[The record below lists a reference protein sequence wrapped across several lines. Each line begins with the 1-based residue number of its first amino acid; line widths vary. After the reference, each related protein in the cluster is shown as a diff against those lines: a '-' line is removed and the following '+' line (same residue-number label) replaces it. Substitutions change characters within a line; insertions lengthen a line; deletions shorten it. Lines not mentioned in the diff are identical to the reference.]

1 LNEELIFLYFDKF
14 KIQNPKSKM
23 ANNAGI
29 IGMGH
34 AYPSGILTNA
44 DLEKIVET
52 SDEWIFSRTGIKQRH
67 KAADN
72 EYTSQF
78 GVLAAKLAL
87 DRAGLKPEDIEI
99 IICAT
104 TTPDQIM
111 PSTGALIQAQIGATN
126 AAGMDVFAA
135 CSGFLYGLTMVESMI
150 KTGQIRY
157 ALVIGAEV
165 LTKYVDYTDRS
176 TCVIFGDGAGAAVL
190 GPVSEDKGILAT
202 KIRSD
207 GRYEEQLY
215 APGGGT
221 KLGTTHETI
230 DNREHFFKMKGNELF
245 KIAVRS
251 MTEISGEMLEKAGY
265 TVDDVDLVIPHQA
278 NQRITDAV
286 ASRLGVPEE
295 KVYSNIAEL
304 GNTSSASIPIAL
316 DECIQSGKVKEGSL
330 VLLTAFG
337 GGVTWGG
344 TLIRF

>member
-1 LNEELIFLYFDKF
+1 MTA
-14 KIQNPKSKM
+14 Q
-23 ANNAGI
+23 NAGI

-34 AYPSGILTNA
+34 AYPEGILTNA

-52 SDEWIFSRTGIKQRH
+52 SDEWITSRTGIKQRH
-67 KAADN
+67 KAADG

-78 GVLAAKLAL
+78 GTKAAVQAL
-87 DRAGLKPEDIEI
+87 ERAGLQPEEIDII
-99 IICAT
+99 VCAT

-111 PSTGALIQAQIGATN
+111 PSTGALIQAQIGAVN

-165 LTKYVDYTDRS
+165 LTKYVDYTDRG

-190 GPVSEDKGILAT
+190 GPVPEGKGILAT

-230 DNREHFFKMKGNELF
+230 DNGEHFFKMKGNELF
-245 KIAVRS
+245 KVAVRS
-251 MTEISGEMLEKAGY
+251 MADISAEMVAKAGY
-265 TVDDVDLVIPHQA
+265 TVDDIDIVIPHQA

-286 ASRLGVPEE
+286 ASRLNVPEE
-295 KVYSNIAEL
+295 KVYSNIAEM
-304 GNTSSASIPIAL
+304 GNTSSASIPIAI
-316 DECIQSGKVKEGSL
+316 DECIQSGRIHEGSL

-344 TLIRF
+344 TVMRF

>member
-1 LNEELIFLYFDKF
+1 MTG
-14 KIQNPKSKM
+14 Q
-23 ANNAGI
+23 NAGI

-34 AYPSGILTNA
+34 AYPEGILTNA
-44 DLEKIVET
+44 DLETIVDT
-52 SDEWIFSRTGIKQRH
+52 SDEWIYSRTGIKQRH

-78 GVLAAKLAL
+78 GVKAANQAL
-87 DRAGLKPEDIEI
+87 ERAGLAPTDIDI
-99 IICAT
+99 ILCAT

-135 CSGFLYGLTMVESMI
+135 CSGFLYGLTMVESMVR
-150 KTGQIRY
+150 TGQIRY

-176 TCVIFGDGAGAAVL
+176 TCVIFGDGAGAAVV
-190 GPVSEDKGILAT
+190 GPVDAGKGILAT

-221 KLGTTHETI
+221 KLGTTHKTI
-230 DNREHFFKMKGNELF
+230 DDRLHFFKMKGNELF
-245 KIAVRS
+245 KVAVRS
-251 MTEISGEMLEKAGY
+251 MADISKEMLDKAGY
-265 TVDDVDLVIPHQA
+265 TVEDVDLVIPHQA

-295 KVYSNIAEL
+295 KVYSNIAEH

-316 DECIQSGKVKEGSL
+316 DECLEAGKITEGSL

>member
-1 LNEELIFLYFDKF
+1 MTK
-14 KIQNPKSKM
+14 Q
-23 ANNAGI
+23 NAGI

-34 AYPSGILTNA
+34 SYPEGILTNA

-52 SDEWIFSRTGIKQRH
+52 SDEWITTRTGIKQRH
-67 KAADN
+67 KAADD

-78 GVLAAKLAL
+78 GSRAALQAIE
-87 DRAGLKPEDIEI
+87 RAGIGVEDIELI
-99 IICAT
+99 VCAT

-111 PSTGALIQAQIGATN
+111 PSTGALIQKAIGASN

-150 KTGQIRY
+150 RTGQIKY

-165 LTKYVDYTDRS
+165 LTKYVDYTDRG

-190 GPVSEDKGILAT
+190 GPVSEGKGILAT
-202 KIRSD
+202 KIKSD
-207 GRYEEQLY
+207 GRYDEQLY

-221 KLGTTHETI
+221 KIGTTHQTI
-230 DNREHFFKMKGNELF
+230 DDGQHFFKMKGNELF
-245 KIAVRS
+245 KVAVRS
-251 MTEISGEMLEKAGY
+251 MSEISAEVIEKAGY
-265 TVDDVDLVIPHQA
+265 TVEDIDLVVPHQA

-286 ASRLGVPEE
+286 ASRLGVPDE
-295 KVYSNIAEL
+295 KVYSNIAEH

-316 DECIQSGKVKEGSL
+316 DECIESGRITEGSL

-344 TLIRF
+344 TVIQF

>member
-1 LNEELIFLYFDKF
+1 MTN
-14 KIQNPKSKM
+14 Q
-23 ANNAGI
+23 NAGI

-34 AYPSGILTNA
+34 AYPDGILTNA

-52 SDEWIFSRTGIKQRH
+52 SDEWITTRTGIKQRH
-67 KAADN
+67 KATAN

-78 GVLAAKLAL
+78 GTAAAKQAIE
-87 DRAGLKPEDIEI
+87 RAGLKAEDIDI
-99 IICAT
+99 IVCAT

-111 PSTGALIQAQIGATN
+111 PSTGALIQAQLGATN

-135 CSGFLYGLTMVESMI
+135 CSGFIYGVTMVESMI
-150 KTGQIRY
+150 RTGQIKY

-165 LTKYVDYTDRS
+165 LTKYVDYTDRG

-190 GPVSEDKGILAT
+190 GPVEDGKGILAT
-202 KIRSD
+202 KIKSD

-215 APGGGT
+215 CPAGGT

-230 DNREHFFKMKGNELF
+230 DGRMHFFKMKGNELF
-245 KIAVRS
+245 KVAVRS
-251 MTEISGEMLEKAGY
+251 MADISAEMLERSGY
-265 TVDDVDLVIPHQA
+265 TVDDVDIVIPHQA

-295 KVYSNIAEL
+295 KVYSNIAEH

-316 DECIQSGKVKEGSL
+316 DECIESGKVKEGSL

-344 TLIRF
+344 TVIRF

>member
-1 LNEELIFLYFDKF
+1 
-14 KIQNPKSKM
+14 M
-23 ANNAGI
+23 GNNAGI
-29 IGMGH
+29 IGTGH
-34 AYPSGILTNA
+34 SYPSGVLTNA
-44 DLEKIVET
+44 DLEKLVDT
-52 SDEWIFSRTGIKQRH
+52 SDEWITSRTGIKQRH
-67 KAADN
+67 KAAEN

-78 GVLAAKLAL
+78 GTLAALQAL
-87 DRAGLKPEDIEI
+87 ERAGLKAEDIDI
-99 IICAT
+99 ILCAT

-135 CSGFLYGLTMVESMI
+135 CSGFLYGVTLVESMI
-150 KTGQIRY
+150 RTGQIRN

-165 LTKYVDYTDRS
+165 LTKYVDYTDRA

-190 GPVSEDKGILAT
+190 APVPEDKGVLAT

-215 APGGGT
+215 ASGGGT
-221 KLGTTHETI
+221 KLGTSHKTI
-230 DNREHFFKMKGNELF
+230 DNGDHFFKMKGNELF

-251 MTEISGEMLEKAGY
+251 MTEISIEMLEKAGY
-265 TVDDVDLVIPHQA
+265 AVEDVDLVIPHQA

-295 KVYSNIAEL
+295 KVYSNISEH

-316 DECIQSGKVKEGSL
+316 DECLQAGKIKEGDL

-344 TLIRF
+344 TLVRF

>member
-1 LNEELIFLYFDKF
+1 MTA
-14 KIQNPKSKM
+14 Q
-23 ANNAGI
+23 NAGI

-34 AYPSGILTNA
+34 SYPDGILTNA
-44 DLEKIVET
+44 DLEKMVDT
-52 SDEWIFSRTGIKQRH
+52 NDEWITTRTGIKQRH

-78 GVLAAKLAL
+78 GTKAALQAL
-87 DRAGLKPEDIEI
+87 ERSALEPTDIEI

-135 CSGFLYGLTMVESMI
+135 CSGFLYGLTLVESMI
-150 KTGQIRY
+150 KTGQIKH

-165 LTKYVDYTDRS
+165 LTKYVDYTDRG
-176 TCVIFGDGAGAAVL
+176 TCVIFGDGAGAAVV
-190 GPVSEDKGILAT
+190 GPVPEGGILAT
-202 KIRSD
+202 KIKSD

-215 APGGGT
+215 CPGGGT
-221 KLGTTHETI
+221 KMGTTHQTI
-230 DNREHFFKMKGNELF
+230 DDRQHFFKMKGNELF
-245 KIAVRS
+245 KVAVRS
-251 MTEISGEMLEKAGY
+251 MADISAEVLQKSGY
-265 TVDDVDLVIPHQA
+265 TVDDVDIVIPHQA

-295 KVYSNIAEL
+295 KVYSNIAEH
-304 GNTSSASIPIAL
+304 GNTSSASIPIAM
-316 DECIQSGKVKEGSL
+316 DECIQSGRIHEGSL

-344 TLIRF
+344 TVIRF

>member
-1 LNEELIFLYFDKF
+1 MT
-14 KIQNPKSKM
+14 QQ
-23 ANNAGI
+23 NAGI
-29 IGMGH
+29 LGMGH
-34 AYPSGILTNA
+34 AYPDGILTNA
-44 DLEKIVET
+44 DLEKIVDT
-52 SDEWIFSRTGIKQRH
+52 SDEWITTRTGIKQRH
-67 KAADN
+67 KAAEN

-78 GVLAAKLAL
+78 GTKAACQAIE
-87 DRAGLKPEDIEI
+87 RAGLEPADIDLI
-99 IICAT
+99 VCAT

-111 PSTGALIQAQIGATN
+111 PSTGALIQAQLGAVN

-135 CSGFLYGLTMVESMI
+135 CSGFLYGITMVESMI
-150 KTGQIRY
+150 RTGAIKH

-190 GPVSEDKGILAT
+190 GPVDSDKGILAT
-202 KIRSD
+202 KIKSD

-215 APGGGT
+215 CPGGGT

-230 DNREHFFKMKGNELF
+230 DNRMHFFKMKGNELF
-245 KIAVRS
+245 KVAVRS
-251 MTEISGEMLEKAGY
+251 MADISAEMVEKAGY
-265 TVDDVDLVIPHQA
+265 KVDDIDLVIPHQA

-295 KVYSNIAEL
+295 KVYSNIAEM
-304 GNTSSASIPIAL
+304 GNTSSASIPIAI
-316 DECIQSGKVKEGSL
+316 DECIQSGKIKEGSL

-344 TLIRF
+344 TVIRF

>member
-1 LNEELIFLYFDKF
+1 MN
-14 KIQNPKSKM
+14 ST
-23 ANNAGI
+23 NAGI

-34 AYPSGILTNA
+34 AYPSGVLTNA

-52 SDEWIFSRTGIKQRH
+52 SDEWITSRTGIKQRH
-67 KAADN
+67 KAAEH

-78 GVLAAKLAL
+78 GTLAAQRAL
-87 DRAGLKPEDIEI
+87 ENAGLKPEEIDII
-99 IICAT
+99 VCAT

-111 PSTGALIQAQIGATN
+111 PSTGALIQAQLGAHN
-126 AAGMDVFAA
+126 AAGMDIFAA
-135 CSGFLYGLTMVESMI
+135 CSGFLYGITMVESMI
-150 KTGQIRY
+150 RTGQIRN
-157 ALVIGAEV
+157 AVVIGAEV

-190 GPVSEDKGILAT
+190 APVEEGKGILAT

-221 KLGTTHETI
+221 KLGTTYTTI
-230 DNREHFFKMKGNELF
+230 DNRDHFFKMKGNELF
-245 KIAVRS
+245 KVAVRS
-251 MTEISGEMLEKAGY
+251 MAEISAEMLAKAGY
-265 TVDDVDLVIPHQA
+265 SVEDVDLVVPHQA

-295 KVYSNIAEL
+295 KVYSNIAEH

-316 DECIQSGKVKEGSL
+316 DECIQSGKIKPGDL

-337 GGVTWGG
+337 GGATWGA
-344 TLIRF
+344 TVIKF

>member
-1 LNEELIFLYFDKF
+1 MT
-14 KIQNPKSKM
+14 Q
-23 ANNAGI
+23 NAGI
-29 IGMGH
+29 IGMGQ
-34 AYPSGILTNA
+34 AYPSGVLTNA
-44 DLEKIVET
+44 DLEKLVDT
-52 SDEWIFSRTGIKQRH
+52 NDEWITTRTGIKRRH
-67 KAADN
+67 KAAEN

-78 GVLAAKLAL
+78 GSKAALQAL
-87 DRAGLKPEDIEI
+87 ERAGLKPEDIDI
-99 IICAT
+99 IVCAT

-111 PSTGALIQAQIGATN
+111 PSTGALIQAQIGAVN

-135 CSGFLYGLTMVESMI
+135 CSGFIYGITMIESMI
-150 KTGQIRY
+150 RTGQIKY

-165 LTKYVDYTDRS
+165 LTKYVDYTDRG

-190 GPVSEDKGILAT
+190 APVEEGKGILAT
-202 KIRSD
+202 KIKSD

-245 KIAVRS
+245 KVAVRS
-251 MTEISGEMLEKAGY
+251 MADISAEMLEKAGY
-265 TVDDVDLVIPHQA
+265 GVDDVDIVIPHQA

-286 ASRLGVPEE
+286 ASRLGVADE
-295 KVYSNIAEL
+295 KVYSNIAEM
-304 GNTSSASIPIAL
+304 GNTSSASIPIAM
-316 DECIQSGKVKEGSL
+316 DECIQSGKIKEGSL

-344 TLIRF
+344 TVIRF

>member
-1 LNEELIFLYFDKF
+1 MT
-14 KIQNPKSKM
+14 Q
-23 ANNAGI
+23 NAGI

-34 AYPSGILTNA
+34 AYPSGVLTNA

-52 SDEWIFSRTGIKQRH
+52 SDEWITTRTGIKQRH
-67 KAADN
+67 KAAAG

-78 GVLAAKLAL
+78 GTIAAQRAL
-87 DRAGLKPEDIEI
+87 ENAGMKPEDIDI
-99 IICAT
+99 IVCAT

-111 PSTGALIQAQIGATN
+111 PSTGALIQAQLGAHN
-126 AAGMDVFAA
+126 AAGMDIFAA
-135 CSGFLYGLTMVESMI
+135 CSGFLYGITMVESMI
-150 KTGQIRY
+150 RTGQVRNAI
-157 ALVIGAEV
+157 VIGAEV

-190 GPVSEDKGILAT
+190 APVEEGKGILAT

-221 KLGTTHETI
+221 KLGTTYKTI
-230 DNREHFFKMKGNELF
+230 DDRQHFFKMKGNELF
-245 KIAVRS
+245 KVAVRS
-251 MTEISGEMLEKAGY
+251 MADISAEMLAKAGY
-265 TVDDVDLVIPHQA
+265 SVADVDLVVPHQA

-286 ASRLGVPEE
+286 AGRLGVPEE
-295 KVYSNIAEL
+295 KVYSNIAEH

-316 DECIQSGKVKEGSL
+316 DECLQTGKIKPGDL

-337 GGVTWGG
+337 GGATWGA
-344 TLIRF
+344 TVVRF